1 MYHYLEDKTFVMK
14 MKAECC
20 NIINQLVQ
28 LINKENTMQVKACLV
43 GSGAKN
49 LITQNGEE
57 RVDLDF
63 NLTVIECYKFTINN
77 GGEVKEYIKKMFNKV
92 LSKNG
97 WDDCCDS
104 TSVLTTK
111 ERYFKKGNRTHF
123 KIDLCIT
130 KEDSYGFHRLIHN
143 KTGVTW
149 MDTYNWTLVPSS
161 KDIFVKAHTL
171 KKNGHW
177 QELRNTYL
185 KKKNLYLK
193 RQDNNH
199 PSFNVYIESIN
210 EVYKM
215 YCKTTCLLSCLL
227 S

>member
-1 MYHYLEDKTFVMK
+1 
-14 MKAECC
+14 
-20 NIINQLVQ
+20 
-28 LINKENTMQVKACLV
+28 
-43 GSGAKN
+43 
-49 LITQNGEE
+49 
-57 RVDLDF
+57 
-63 NLTVIECYKFTINN
+63 
-77 GGEVKEYIKKMFNKV
+77 
-92 LSKNG
+92 
-97 WDDCCDS
+97 
-104 TSVLTTK
+104 
-111 ERYFKKGNRTHF
+111 
-123 KIDLCIT
+123 
-130 KEDSYGFHRLIHN
+130 
-143 KTGVTW
+143 